1 MLGRPGKVRFGHCQ
15 GHIAGRS
22 RQVDRTT
29 GAIHETHARLGH
41 GCARAKTCNKTPLF
55 IWRLGPGPPSRGWLP
70 RRLCASSPLDRES
83 RGLGLDSDRHHDGPH
98 MANRPGMPMFTNS
111 RGPARVVPGRIAAI
125 LWPAGYCSMFGC
137 LVGRGSLSGWQGP
150 SQRAL
155 PCAGTWMRKDPGRLD
170 LTGFGTSRGLGI

>member
-1 MLGRPGKVRFGHCQ
+1 MVTARVTSRAGHVKWTGRRGPFMRLTLAWVTVALVLKPATKR
-15 GHIAGRS
+15 RYS
-22 RQVDRTT
+22 Y
-29 GAIHETHARLGH
+29 GAS
-41 GCARAKTCNKTPLF
+41 ARALRVGGGCPGASAPL
-55 IWRLGPGPPSRGWLP
+55 RLLIESPVVWALTRIGIMMVLTWLIAPECPCSRT
-70 RRLCASSPLDRES
+70 RE
-83 RGLGLDSDRHHDGPH
+83 DQP
-98 MANRPGMPMFTNS
+98 
-111 RGPARVVPGRIAAI
+111 RVVPGRIAAI